1 MQVPEE
7 RHDKEMAIVLRN
19 FNKHIEQILL
29 LGKEKHG
36 SQATIHGLNEVIP
49 LEVSHASCEVVQP
62 LQSPPTTNNQ
72 GESQA
77 IVDT

>member
-1 MQVPEE
+1 MQERE
-7 RHDKEMAIVLRN
+7 KRHDKELAIMLRK
-19 FNKHIEQILL
+19 FNKHIEKIFL

-36 SQATIHGLNEVIP
+36 SQATIYALNEVIP

-62 LQSPPTTNNQ
+62 LQPPPTTNNQ

>member
-1 MQVPEE
+1 MQVQEK
-7 RHDKEMAIVLRN
+7 RHDKELAIMLRKI
-19 FNKHIEQILL
+19 NKHIEKILL

-49 LEVSHASCEVVQP
+49 LEGSHASCEVVQP
-62 LQSPPTTNNQ
+62 LQPPPANKHQ

-77 IVDT
+77 IMDT